1 MAEIFDGKVI
11 PIDLE
16 HEMKRSYLSY
26 AMSVIVGRALP
37 DVRDGLKP
45 VHRRILYGMYQSG
58 TTPDKAYKKSARIVG
73 DVMGRYHP
81 HGDSAIYDSA
91 VRMAQDFSYR
101 IPLIDGHGNFGSVDG
116 DPPAAMRY
124 TEVRLSKP
132 ALAMLTDIEK
142 NTVDFTPNFDGSL
155 EEPVVLPSRFPNL
168 LVNGSSGIAVG
179 MATNIP
185 PHNLGEVIDGAVF
198 LIDHP
203 EAEPEDLLKLVQ
215 GPDFPTGG
223 IILGRDGIRDAY
235 LTGRGKIK
243 VQAKTSIETSSG
255 GKSQII
261 VTEIPYQVNKARL
274 IEKIADLVRNK
285 IIEGI
290 SDLRDESD
298 RSGMRIVM
306 ELKRDTNPHVLLNKL
321 FKHTQLQDSFGVIML
336 VLVNNEPRILGLQEV
351 LRHYLD
357 YQREIITRRTRYD
370 LGKAEERAHIIEGLR
385 IALDHIDAVIKLIRS
400 SRTVESAREGLMQK
414 FGLSQRQAQAIL
426 DMRLQSLTGLQ
437 REKLEE
443 EYGQLMKTIAYYQE
457 LLADPVKIMA
467 VVKEEM
473 LAIKE
478 KYADP
483 RRSEIVQGEDEISIE
498 DLIADE
504 DIIVTITHNG
514 YIKRLPITTYKSQ
527 RRGGRGITGI
537 STKEEDF
544 VEHFFITST
553 HDYVLFLSNQGRVY
567 QLRGFDIPEASRQA
581 RGVAIINLI
590 QLAPGERINAFIPV
604 KQFSEDQFLLM
615 CTRRGT
621 VKKTPLSQY
630 KNNRKTGLIGIS
642 LKEEDELIDVRLT
655 DGTREIIFITKNGQA
670 LRCKEEE
677 IRPMGRTAGGVR
689 GIKLRGDD
697 LVVGMDVVRDDAE
710 LLIITEHGYGKRT
723 PFDQY
728 RIQSRGGFGIKT
740 LKKTEKTGK
749 IIGGRGVY
757 PEHELM
763 LINASGLIIRVTVN
777 GISSVGRNTQ
787 GVKIMRLNEDDR
799 IVALARVISKPDEEE
814 GGE

>member
-1 MAEIFDGKVI
+1 MAEVFEGKII
-11 PIDLE
+11 PVDLE
-16 HEMKRSYLSY
+16 QEMKRSYLSY

-45 VHRRILYGMYQSG
+45 VHRRILYGMYESG
-58 TTPDKAYKKSARIVG
+58 TTPDKPYKKSARIVG

-81 HGDSAIYDSA
+81 HGDAAIYDSA

-132 ALAMLTDIEK
+132 ALEMLTDIEK

-185 PHNLGEVIDGAVF
+185 PHNLGEVIDGAVY

-203 EAEPEDLLKLVQ
+203 EAEPEALLKLVK

-223 IILGRDGIRDAY
+223 IILGRDGIREAY
-235 LTGRGKIK
+235 LTGRGRIK
-243 VQAKTSIETSSG
+243 VRAKTRIETLNN
-255 GKSQII
+255 GKNQII

-285 IIEGI
+285 VIEGI

-298 RSGMRIVM
+298 RSGMRIVI
-306 ELKRDTNPHVLLNKL
+306 ELKRDANPHVLLNKL
-321 FKHTQLQDSFGVIML
+321 FKHTQLQDTFGVIML
-336 VLVNNEPRILGLQEV
+336 VLVDNEPRVLGLKEV
-351 LRHYLD
+351 LQHYLD
-357 YQREIITRRTRYD
+357 HQQEIITRRTQYD
-370 LGKAEERAHIIEGLR
+370 LGKAEDRAHIIEGLR

-443 EYGQLMKTIAYYQE
+443 EYSQLMKTIAYYRE
-457 LLADPVKIMA
+457 LLADPAKIMA
-467 VVKEEM
+467 VVKEE
-473 LAIKE
+473 LLVIKE
-478 KYADP
+478 KYGDA
-483 RRSEIVQGEDEISIE
+483 RRTEIVQDEEEISVE

-504 DIIVTITHNG
+504 DIVVTITHSG

-544 VEHFFITST
+544 VEHLFITST
-553 HDYVLFLSNQGRVY
+553 HDYVLFFSNQGRVY

-581 RGVAIINLI
+581 RGVAIVNLI

-604 KQFSEDQFLLM
+604 KEFSEDQYLLM
-615 CTRRGT
+615 CTRQGV
-621 VKKTPLSQY
+621 VKKTALSQFR
-630 KNNRKTGLIGIS
+630 NNRRTGLIGIS
-642 LKEEDELIDVRLT
+642 LDEGDELIDVRLT
-655 DGTREIIFITKNGQA
+655 DGTREIIFITKHGQS
-670 LRCKEEE
+670 LRCKEDE
-677 IRPMGRTAGGVR
+677 IRPMGRNARGVK
-689 GIKLRGDD
+689 GITLRDQD

-710 LLIITEHGYGKRT
+710 LLVITENGYGKRT
-723 PFDQY
+723 PFAQY
-728 RIQSRGGFGIKT
+728 RLQSRGGMGIKT
-740 LKKTEKTGK
+740 LNKTEKTGE

-757 PEHELM
+757 PEYELM

-777 GISSVGRNTQ
+777 DIPSLGRNTQ
-787 GVKIMRLNEDDR
+787 GVKIMRLDEDDR
-799 IVALARVISKPDEEE
+799 VVALARVISKADEEE
-814 GGE
+814 SEE

>member
-1 MAEIFDGKVI
+1 MAEVFEGKII
-11 PIDLE
+11 PVDLE
-16 HEMKRSYLSY
+16 QEMKRSYLSY

-45 VHRRILYGMYQSG
+45 VHRRILYGMYESG
-58 TTPDKAYKKSARIVG
+58 TTPDKPYKKSARIVG

-81 HGDSAIYDSA
+81 HGDAAIYDSA
-91 VRMAQDFSYR
+91 VRMVQDFSYR

-132 ALAMLTDIEK
+132 ALEMLTDIEK

-185 PHNLGEVIDGAVF
+185 PHNLGEVIDGAVY

-203 EAEPEDLLKLVQ
+203 EAEPEALLKLVK

-223 IILGRDGIRDAY
+223 IILGRDGIREAY
-235 LTGRGKIK
+235 LTGRGRIK
-243 VQAKTSIETSSG
+243 VRAKTRIETLNN
-255 GKSQII
+255 GKNQII

-285 IIEGI
+285 VIEGI

-298 RSGMRIVM
+298 RSGMRIVI
-306 ELKRDTNPHVLLNKL
+306 ELKRDANPHVLLNKL
-321 FKHTQLQDSFGVIML
+321 FKHTQLQDTFGVIML
-336 VLVNNEPRILGLQEV
+336 VLVDNEPRVLGLKEV
-351 LRHYLD
+351 LQHYLD
-357 YQREIITRRTRYD
+357 HQQEIITRRTQYD
-370 LGKAEERAHIIEGLR
+370 LGKAEDRAHIIEGLR

-443 EYGQLMKTIAYYQE
+443 EYSQLMKTIAYYRE
-457 LLADPVKIMA
+457 LLADPAKIMA
-467 VVKEEM
+467 VVKEE
-473 LAIKE
+473 LLVIKE
-478 KYADP
+478 KYGDA
-483 RRSEIVQGEDEISIE
+483 RRTEIVQDEEEISVE

-504 DIIVTITHNG
+504 DIVVTITHSG

-544 VEHFFITST
+544 VEHLFITST
-553 HDYVLFLSNQGRVY
+553 HDYVLFFSNQGRVY

-581 RGVAIINLI
+581 RGVAIVNLI

-604 KQFSEDQFLLM
+604 KEFSEDQYLLM
-615 CTRRGT
+615 CTRQGV
-621 VKKTPLSQY
+621 VKKTALSQFR
-630 KNNRKTGLIGIS
+630 NNRRTGLIGIS
-642 LKEEDELIDVRLT
+642 LDEGDELIDVRLT
-655 DGTREIIFITKNGQA
+655 DGTREIIFITKHGQS
-670 LRCKEEE
+670 LRCKEDE
-677 IRPMGRTAGGVR
+677 IRPMGRNARGVK
-689 GIKLRGDD
+689 GITLRDQD

-710 LLIITEHGYGKRT
+710 LLVITENGYGKRT
-723 PFDQY
+723 PFAQY
-728 RIQSRGGFGIKT
+728 RLQSRGGMGIKT
-740 LKKTEKTGK
+740 LNKTEKTGE

-757 PEHELM
+757 PEYELM

-777 GISSVGRNTQ
+777 DIPSLGRNTQ
-787 GVKIMRLNEDDR
+787 GVKIMRLDEDDR
-799 IVALARVISKPDEEE
+799 VVALARVISKADEEE
-814 GGE
+814 SEE